1 MDIRAF
7 LIALALV
14 VLLGLLMGWFAKGVA
29 PPAFAFCGSMKQD
42 PLPPW
47 GCP

>member
-1 MDIRAF
+1 MDTRAL
-7 LIALALV
+7 LIALI
-14 VLLGLLMGWFAKGVA
+14 LLGLLGLGLGCLVNGLA